1 MCLTFFTGIH
11 LCAIE
16 NSENTTKEAMEN
28 INKIND
34 VILAISELRDKV
46 IIAVLRGNAGAGGEM
61 LSAACDIVLSH
72 PVRMICEFY
81 NALCAALHGKVNDG
95 YMYALFLQIF

>member
-1 MCLTFFTGIH
+1 MPRYFTGIH

-16 NSENTTKEAMEN
+16 NGENTTKEAMEN

-46 IIAVLRGNAGAGGEM
+46 TIAILRGNAGAGGEM

-72 PVRMICEFY
+72 PVRIIREFY
-81 NALCAALHGKVNDG
+81 NALCATSHGKGFDG
-95 YMYALFLQIF
+95 YMYA